1 MAESEPKRL
10 PFEPKK
16 RKKKTPVSPQ
26 SSAESRPQPSA
37 VAASSAKATPVGDRS
52 PDRLGQAATGR
63 KSGSKSSPATLE
75 QTRIPDRVSRRMVS
89 RIMIFSGLPTL
100 VGITIFFLS
109 YVVVTRKLFEI
120 PNVAVLLVSIG
131 CFGLGVLGLSYG
143 VLSASWEEEV
153 SGSPLGWQEFRTNL
167 GRFLGAWRD
176 FRQNQSS
183 KSG

>member
-16 RKKKTPVSPQ
+16 RKKKQPVSNQ
-26 SSAESRPQPSA
+26 GSAESGIPQPS
-37 VAASSAKATPVGDRS
+37 SSAKAPPVVPKAVKTAKSPNATPGK
-52 PDRLGQAATGR
+52 A
-63 KSGSKSSPATLE
+63 PATLQ

-89 RIMIFSGLPTL
+89 RIIIFSGLPTL
-100 VGITIFFLS
+100 LGISIFFMS
-109 YVVVTRKLFEI
+109 YIVVTRKLLEI

-153 SGSPLGWQEFRTNL
+153 TGSPLGWQEFRTNL
-167 GRFLGAWRD
+167 GRFLGAWRE
-176 FRQNQSS
+176 FRQKKPS
-183 KSG
+183 

>member
-16 RKKKTPVSPQ
+16 RKKKQPVPSQ
-26 SSAESRPQPSA
+26 SSAESPVPQ
-37 VAASSAKATPVGDRS
+37 ASSPAKAAPVAQTTVRTTKSRNAD
-52 PDRLGQAATGR
+52 LGKA
-63 KSGSKSSPATLE
+63 PATLE

-89 RIMIFSGLPTL
+89 RIIIFSGLSTL
-100 VGITIFFLS
+100 LGISIFFMS
-109 YVVVTRKLFEI
+109 YIVVTRKLFEI

-153 SGSPLGWQEFRTNL
+153 PGTLLGWQEFRTNL
-167 GRFLGAWRD
+167 GRFLGAWRE
-176 FRQNQSS
+176 FRQKKPS
-183 KSG
+183 